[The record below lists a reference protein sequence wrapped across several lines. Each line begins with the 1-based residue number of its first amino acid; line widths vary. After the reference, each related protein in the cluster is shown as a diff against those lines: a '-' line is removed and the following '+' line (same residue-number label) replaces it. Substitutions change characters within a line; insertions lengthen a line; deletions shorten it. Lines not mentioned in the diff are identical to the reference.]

1 MGRGARMGA
10 WVIGLGLTGVLAAAQ
25 TPVAKTPVVG
35 AGEVRTAAP
44 VSGDGVLVDQVIAV
58 VNGDLILDSD
68 VDEERRFQAFQ
79 PLRATGNFSREK
91 AIDRLIDRDLILQQ
105 TKVQPADEVTD
116 AEVAE
121 QLLALR
127 QAIPE
132 CKQYHCETEAG
143 WTRYVQ
149 AQGFTLAQ
157 LTERW
162 RQRMEILKFIELRF
176 RMGIRVEPQEIK
188 DYYDKT
194 LLPDYARQKAKAPAL
209 AEVSDRIQEI
219 LLQER
224 VTSLLEDWLKSL
236 KAQGSV
242 RLIKQGE
249 VSF

>member
-1 MGRGARMGA
+1 MGRGMLMGA
-10 WVIGLGLTGVLAAAQ
+10 WVIGLGMAMLAGAQVPAAR
-25 TPVAKTPVVG
+25 TPNVG
-35 AGEVRTAAP
+35 AGAVRTAPP

-79 PLRATGNFSREK
+79 PLRATGDFSRDK

-105 TKVQPADEVTD
+105 AKLQPGDDPTD

-121 QLLALR
+121 QLAALR
-127 QAIPE
+127 KAIPA
-132 CKQYHCETEAG
+132 CKEYHCETEEG
-143 WTRYVQ
+143 WKRYVN
-149 AQGFTLAQ
+149 AQGFTLKQ

-176 RMGIRVEPQEIK
+176 RMGIRVEPAEIK

-194 LLPDYARQKAKAPAL
+194 LLPDYAKQNAKAPPL

-242 RLIKQGE
+242 RLIKPGE